1 MDCNCQS
8 FLAVTTRCAC
18 RLLSSGGV
26 SGNSAVSAFDIESI
40 QEQYIESNDKKEGAG
55 DRRALKLPLGSV
67 AAAKKTWP
75 EEKEREQTRCLRH
88 HNSTHK
94 KVFHTLGNMRV
105 FRAKW
110 KHYHFSIH
118 GFCYK

>member
-67 AAAKKTWP
+67 AAAKKP
-75 EEKEREQTRCLRH
+75 GQRRKRESRPGAFITTIAH
-88 HNSTHK
+88 TKKFSTP
-94 KVFHTLGNMRV
+94 
-105 FRAKW
+105 
-110 KHYHFSIH
+110 
-118 GFCYK
+118 